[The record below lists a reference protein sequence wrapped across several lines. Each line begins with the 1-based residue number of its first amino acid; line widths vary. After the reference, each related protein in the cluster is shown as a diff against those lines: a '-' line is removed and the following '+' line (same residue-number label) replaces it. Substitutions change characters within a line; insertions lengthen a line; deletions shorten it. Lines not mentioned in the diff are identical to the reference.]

1 MPRWGSLARSGLP
14 VAVLV
19 PRTTQLLEPSRSAPS
34 PPSPPARE
42 KGMVASAAAAPS
54 AAFPMPE
61 RSSPGAGS
69 SARCGS
75 VGQSAV
81 SRSRPRRVSSSAR
94 SISSSALPVIDRV
107 HALARRMVG
116 YEQAPELTQDVFV
129 RAWQKLHTF
138 RGEARFSTWLHRLAV
153 NLILSKRAAFAIERN
168 RFIGDDEVLERVESR
183 PPGRDHHM
191 DFEKAIAQ
199 LPNGARM
206 IFVLHDV
213 EGYRHEEIAGLL
225 GVTTGT
231 TKAQLHRA
239 RMLLRGHLGA

>member
-1 MPRWGSLARSGLP
+1 MSATLTWHP
-14 VAVLV
+14 
-19 PRTTQLLEPSRSAPS
+19 TTLTLDQ
-34 PPSPPARE
+34 
-42 KGMVASAAAAPS
+42 
-54 AAFPMPE
+54 
-61 RSSPGAGS
+61 
-69 SARCGS
+69 
-75 VGQSAV
+75 
-81 SRSRPRRVSSSAR
+81 
-94 SISSSALPVIDRV
+94 SALPQSLETSDVVLAARGDAQAFRRLYEENVGRV

-116 YEQAPELTQDVFV
+116 FDRATELTQDVFV

-153 NLILSKRAAFAIERN
+153 NLILSKRASFAIERA
-168 RFIGDDEVLERVESR
+168 RFLGDDEVLERIETR
-183 PPGRDHHM
+183 PGGRDHNM
-191 DFEKAIAQ
+191 DFERAIAQ

-206 IFVLHDV
+206 VFVLHDV